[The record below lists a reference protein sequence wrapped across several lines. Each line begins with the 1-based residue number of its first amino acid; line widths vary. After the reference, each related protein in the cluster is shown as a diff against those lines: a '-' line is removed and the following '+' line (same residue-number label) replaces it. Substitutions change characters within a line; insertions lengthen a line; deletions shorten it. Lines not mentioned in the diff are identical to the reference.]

1 MRPARAGILAG
12 VPRSTLRAWLF
23 LAIPM
28 AVLGAFV
35 LVPTVLGLAGAFF
48 DWDGSGAPRFV
59 GLTNFRTLAGDPRFL
74 PAARN
79 TAVFAVLT
87 VPVQVLGGFLL
98 AVVVNAPWFPGRALV
113 RTMLFMP
120 TVVSI
125 IAIGFVWRWMLDGQ
139 GGLVP
144 SAMRAAGVTPPDFLQ
159 GGRVLAGLPGLSWPM
174 LSIAV
179 VQVWRMAGFCMVLYL
194 AALQSIPGS
203 MYEAAEID
211 GAGRWQTL
219 RRITWPGVAPM
230 TAFLAVTGAIG
241 ALQVF
246 DVVWAMTAEAE
257 SDSTRVLNT
266 LIFREFQ
273 QSRFGYASAVGV
285 VIFVATGVVLLAP
298 RLLRRGEA

>member
-1 MRPARAGILAG
+1 MAEGAIRYTDR
-12 VPRSTLRAWLF
+12 VPRSSLRAWLL
-23 LAIPM
+23 LAVPT
-28 AVLGAFV
+28 AVLAAFV
-35 LVPTVLGLAGAFF
+35 LVPTVLGLLGAFF

-59 GLTNFRTLAGDPRFL
+59 GLTNFRTLLGDARFW

-79 TAVFAVLT
+79 TAVFALLT
-87 VPVQVLGGFLL
+87 APLQVLGGFLL
-98 AVVVNAPWFPGRALV
+98 AAVVNAAWFPGRALV

-125 IAIGFVWRWMLDGQ
+125 IAIGFVWRWMLDRE

-144 SAMRAAGVTPPDFLQ
+144 SLLRAAHVPAPDFLQ
-159 GGRVLAGLPGLSWPM
+159 GGEIVPGLSWPM
-174 LSIAV
+174 VSIAV
-179 VQVWRMAGFCMVLYL
+179 VQVWRMVGFCMVLYL
-194 AALQSIPGS
+194 AALQSIPAS
-203 MYEAAEID
+203 LYEAAEID
-211 GAGRWQTL
+211 GADRWQTL
-219 RRITWPGVAPM
+219 RRITWPSVAPM

-285 VIFVATGVVLLAP
+285 VIFVATGAVLLAP
-298 RLLRRGEA
+298 RLWRRGEA